1 MFHFFNITIML
12 QTTVIGYLGAD
23 AEVKNQ
29 NGKEFTTMR
38 IAHTSKWTDSN
49 GTVHEETIW
58 VDCIMNGSSAVN
70 EYLKKGQLVY
80 VVGNTS
86 LRVYSSA
93 KDRCMKAGLTIN
105 VKNIELLG
113 SKTDDVPSVLYKEDG
128 GEQVELR
135 KFYHCA
141 KCARETTDPENVY
154 LVDKKGKR
162 YRADRAGWVY
172 TAENDPNNV
181 PG

>member
-23 AEVKNQ
+23 AEVKNL

-38 IAHTSKWTDSN
+38 IAHTSKWTDGN

-93 KDRCMKAGLTIN
+93 KDRCMKAGLTVN
-105 VKNIELLG
+105 VKTIELLG
-113 SKTDDVPSVLYKEDG
+113 SKTDDVPSLLYKAET
-128 GEQVELR
+128 GEQVEVR
-135 KFYHCA
+135 KFYHAFSCVGESDDA
-141 KCARETTDPENVY
+141 PVTPLLDSRGRKYKADPKGWIYPEN
-154 LVDKKGKR
+154 
-162 YRADRAGWVY
+162 
-172 TAENDPNNV
+172 NDPANAQQ
-181 PG
+181 

>member
-1 MFHFFNITIML
+1 MFHFYKFTTML
-12 QTTVIGYLGAD
+12 KTTLIGYLGAD

-38 IAHTSKWTDSN
+38 IAHTSKWTDQS

-70 EYLKKGQLVY
+70 EYLKKGQLVF
-80 VVGNTS
+80 VEGSTS

-105 VKNIELLG
+105 VKSIELLG
-113 SKTDDVPSVLYKEDG
+113 SKTDDVPSVLYKEEG
-128 GEQVELR
+128 GEEVQLR

-141 KCARETTDPENVY
+141 QVVREETDPEDMF
-154 LVDKKGKR
+154 LVSRAGKR
-162 YRADRAGWVY
+162 FRADRKGWVY
-172 TAENDPNNV
+172 SQENDPKNIEK
-181 PG
+181 

>member
-1 MFHFFNITIML
+1 ML

-38 IAHTSKWTDSN
+38 VAHTSKWTDGN

-80 VVGNTS
+80 IVGNTS

-93 KDRCMKAGLTIN
+93 KDRCMKAGLTVN
-105 VKNIELLG
+105 VKTIELLG
-113 SKTDDVPSVLYKEDG
+113 AKGDEVPSLLYKEET
-128 GEQVELR
+128 GEEVQLH
-135 KFYHCA
+135 KFYHCGA
-141 KCARETTDPENVY
+141 LAREESDPESVY
-154 LVDKKGKR
+154 LVSKQGKR
-162 YRADRAGWVY
+162 FRVDRKGWVY
-172 TAENDPNNV
+172 SENSDPANSQQ
-181 PG
+181 

>member
-1 MFHFFNITIML
+1 ML

-38 IAHTSKWTDSN
+38 VAHTSKWTDGN

-80 VVGNTS
+80 IVGNTS

-93 KDRCMKAGLTIN
+93 KDRCMKAGLTVN
-105 VKNIELLG
+105 VKTIELLG
-113 SKTDDVPSVLYKEDG
+113 SKGDDVPAVLFKKDS
-128 GEQVELR
+128 GEQVVVK
-135 KFYHCA
+135 KFYHSADCVSMSDNA
-141 KCARETTDPENVY
+141 PDTI
-154 LVDKKGKR
+154 LVDKNGKEFL
-162 YRADRAGWVY
+162 AKPNGWISQ
-172 TAENDPNNV
+172 
-181 PG
+181 